1 MNNYLYAFLVSTL
14 AGLSTLLGCIFLFIK
29 VRNINRFISISLSFS
44 AIVMILISIFD
55 LIPSSFFYLFFKY
68 KYLGIILSIL
78 SFLFGAYLIKISN
91 KLIKKLEEQG
101 SSLYKLGIISA
112 IVLVM
117 HNVPEGIITFLTSG
131 KDLNLGIKIALA
143 ITLHNIPEGI
153 CIAVPIY
160 YSTKKKSRAIIT
172 TLISGLSE
180 PLGAILA
187 YLFLYKYITTDIL
200 HIIFIIVAGIMISL
214 AINEILKE
222 SIKYSNKNN
231 KYIYIGLILGIIF
244 FIIGLFLS

>member
-1 MNNYLYAFLVSTL
+1 MNNFIYAFLISSI
-14 AGLSTLLGCIFLFIK
+14 AGLSTLIGCLFIFIK
-29 VRNINRFISISLSFS
+29 VKNINKFISISLSFS

-55 LIPSSFFYLFFKY
+55 LIPGSFFTLFFKY
-68 KYLGIILSIL
+68 KYLGITISIVSFIVGIL
-78 SFLFGAYLIKISN
+78 LIKISN
-91 KLIKKLEEQG
+91 RIIYKLEEKG

-112 IVLVM
+112 IVLIM
-117 HNVPEGIITFLTSG
+117 HNLPEGIITFLTSEN
-131 KDLNLGIKIALA
+131 DLNLGIKIALA

-160 YSTKKKSRAIIT
+160 YSTKSWNRAVKT

-187 YLFLYKYITTDIL
+187 YFFLYKYITTDIL
-200 HIIFIIVAGIMISL
+200 NIIFILVAGIMISL

-222 SIKYSNKNN
+222 SIKYSEKHN
-231 KYIYIGLILGIIF
+231 KYIYVGIMLGIVF
-244 FIIGLFLS
+244 FVISLLF